1 MKTKMLLAVLVATAL
16 SSMSIVQAG
25 EPVFSPRASENRIR
39 IVSDN
44 STDADLVHSQTA
56 TGNAAR
62 SKNMRSVVVAAGSQ
76 KNADTLA
83 MDKNCPLSPKAKD
96 GSLACKKCC
105 MTTAMK

>member
-1 MKTKMLLAVLVATAL
+1 MKTKILLAVLVATAL
-16 SSMSIVQAG
+16 TSISTVQAG
-25 EPVFSPRASENRIR
+25 ENFLSPRASENRIR
-39 IVSDN
+39 IVSEN
-44 STDADLVHSQTA
+44 STDADFVHSQTA

-62 SKNMRSVVVAAGSQ
+62 FKNMGHPVVAAGSE